1 MLFWSIFIVFYAY
14 IHILVA
20 TLWERSIQHFWAAQP
35 PLFIEVLRSRTTWH
49 FHSYA
54 LRTRHSTFRSA
65 IAVSH
70 YFCFWTA
77 CCQGIK
83 DTFATFVIAVVDDV
97 YNFLCV
103 YRYFSHSMFWG
114 SVRRFRN
121 ALRTKHSTFRSAIT
135 VSHYCCFWTACCQG
149 IKDTYSQ
156 HLWML
161 FWSMFIIFY
170 AYIDIL
176 VATIWERSIQHFWA
190 AQPPLFI
197 EAFFSLTTWHFQ
209 NSGRLF
215 KWRVVTTWSDRHDPS
230 RYLKLP
236 LAVRLPAVNLTS
248 FLNFT
253 TRHPV
258 SRAVNSKLTTRLSSF
273 ILDMC
278 AHIQRLLVT
287 QAILLGFGAVV
298 FIRRDRALSR
308 PSDKEIACCFYP

>member
-1 MLFWSIFIVFYAY
+1 MFGGSVRQFRDALRTKHSTFRSAITVSHYCCFWTTWYKDIKDTFATFVNAILDDFYSFLCLY
-14 IHILVA
+14 HILVA
-20 TLWERSIQHFWAAQP
+20 TLWERSIRHFWAAQP
-35 PLFIEVLRSRTTWH
+35 PLFIEVFRSLTTWH
-49 FHSYA
+49 FHGFA

-65 IAVSH
+65 ITVSH

-103 YRYFSHSMFWG
+103 YRYFSHYMFWG
-114 SVRRFRN
+114 SVRRFRD

-149 IKDTYSQ
+149 INDTYSQ

-176 VATIWERSIQHFWA
+176 VATLWERSIQHFWA

-197 EAFFSLTTWHFQ
+197 EDI
-209 NSGRLF
+209 
-215 KWRVVTTWSDRHDPS
+215 WSCLRQFDFR
-230 RYLKLP
+230 
-236 LAVRLPAVNLTS
+236 
-248 FLNFT
+248 
-253 TRHPV
+253 
-258 SRAVNSKLTTRLSSF
+258 
-273 ILDMC
+273 
-278 AHIQRLLVT
+278 Q
-287 QAILLGFGAVV
+287 
-298 FIRRDRALSR
+298 
-308 PSDKEIACCFYP
+308 